1 MEGVMKP
8 IRSRRNWQVYGI
20 LLVLYIVGFAAGI
33 PFVLSVQEYTSA
45 RDVWVDVLEGFLPGV
60 AILVLGLMLSTNTG
74 LGTPF
79 IESWL
84 HKDPRK
90 PPSKLVVSLSV
101 LVVIAANFIL
111 VFLRQIVAV
120 LAIAF
125 GADVSAVVSDS
136 TDFLSSYPETWK
148 WLSVSF
154 HAGVIEEIMFRLGLM
169 NLLVWIGH
177 RLVSANKRSS
187 RRAVIWI
194 ANLIAALV
202 FGAFHLVGVL
212 PVPDVLF
219 AKVSVVVQNT
229 LVGLVFGWFFWKFG
243 LESAMLT
250 HFLLDVFFYV
260 VMIPVLMTANFALIL
275 AWLAI
280 TAIALVVSFK
290 EFSKSRKEWAW
301 Q

>member
-1 MEGVMKP
+1 MKP
-8 IRSRRNWQVYGI
+8 IRRRWNWQLHGV
-20 LLVLYIVGFAAGI
+20 LLVLYIAGFAAGI

-45 RDVWVDVLEGFLPGV
+45 QDVWIDIFQGFLPGV
-60 AILVLGLMLSTNTG
+60 AILALGLMLSTSTG

-79 IESWL
+79 IENWL
-84 HKDPRK
+84 YKEPKR
-90 PPSKLVVSLSV
+90 PPLRLVVSLSV
-101 LVVIAANFIL
+101 LVVIATSFIL
-111 VFLRQIVAV
+111 VCLRQISAV

-125 GADVSAVVSDS
+125 GADLSAVVSDS
-136 TDFLSSYPETWK
+136 TDFLSNYPETWK
-148 WLSVSF
+148 WLFVSF

-169 NLLVWIGH
+169 NLLVWIGN
-177 RLVSANKRSS
+177 RLVSANKKPS

-194 ANLIAALV
+194 ANLIAAFV

-219 AKVSVVVQNT
+219 AKASVVVQNA

-275 AWLAI
+275 AWLVI

-290 EFSKSRKEWAW
+290 EFSKSRKERAW
-301 Q
+301 QK

>member
-1 MEGVMKP
+1 MKP